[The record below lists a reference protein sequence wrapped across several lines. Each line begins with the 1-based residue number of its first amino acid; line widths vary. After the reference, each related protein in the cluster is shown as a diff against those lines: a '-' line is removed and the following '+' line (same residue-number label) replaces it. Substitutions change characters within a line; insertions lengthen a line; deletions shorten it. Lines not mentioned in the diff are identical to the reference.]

1 MGVCV
6 LRVLRGETVFVF
18 LDRRRRE
25 NQHAVRV
32 SSLVFMIP
40 VNQLTGRIRSPRS
53 PRRNLA
59 GVSRPGCYALRIVSI
74 CRRTSGTRCCTTS
87 HTSS

>member
-1 MGVCV
+1 MGGWV

-18 LDRRRRE
+18 LDRRRRA

-40 VNQLTGRIRSPRS
+40 VNRKDSLAMFDVSDGIAVAAVLT
-53 PRRNLA
+53 RRKEF
-59 GVSRPGCYALRIVSI
+59 RLR
-74 CRRTSGTRCCTTS
+74 
-87 HTSS
+87 

>member
-18 LDRRRRE
+18 LDRRRRA

-32 SSLVFMIP
+32 SSLVFLIP
-40 VNQLTGRIRSPRS
+40 VNRKDSLAMFDVSDGIAVAAVLT
-53 PRRNLA
+53 RRKEF
-59 GVSRPGCYALRIVSI
+59 RLR
-74 CRRTSGTRCCTTS
+74 
-87 HTSS
+87 